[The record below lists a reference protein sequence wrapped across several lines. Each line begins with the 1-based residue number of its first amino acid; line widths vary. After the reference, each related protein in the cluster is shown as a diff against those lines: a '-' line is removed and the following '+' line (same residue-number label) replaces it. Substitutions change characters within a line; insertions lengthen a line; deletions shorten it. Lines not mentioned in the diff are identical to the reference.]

1 MSALAG
7 RTALVTG
14 ASKGIGFAIS
24 QKLAEAGANVVMVAR
39 TRRELQAS
47 ARELDAGAF
56 VADVADARSVR
67 RLLGALAERAI
78 RPEILVNNAGLFKI
92 AQLLDTTPEDF
103 ESTLRTNVMAPFL
116 LARALA
122 PAMRGA
128 GRGHIVT
135 IGSIADRHA
144 YAGNAA
150 YAASK
155 FGARAMHQ
163 VLREEMRG
171 SGIRVSLVSP
181 GPTDTPLWDPIEPD
195 SKPGLTPRTS
205 MLEPDAVGDAVLYVV
220 TRPPE
225 VNIDE
230 LRVSRS

>member
-47 ARELDAGAF
+47 ACELDAGAF
-56 VADVADARSVR
+56 VADVADARSVN

>member
-1 MSALAG
+1 MSDLAG

-24 QKLAEAGANVVMVAR
+24 QKLAEAGANVIMVAR

-56 VADVADARSVR
+56 VADVADAKSVE
-67 RLLGALAERAI
+67 RLLGALAERAL
-78 RPEILVNNAGLFKI
+78 RPDILINNAGLFKVS
-92 AQLLDTTPEDF
+92 QLLDTTPEDF
-103 ESTLRTNVMAPFL
+103 ESTLRTNIIAPFL

-128 GRGHIVT
+128 GHGHIVT

-144 YAGNAA
+144 YAGNGA

-195 SKPGLTPRTS
+195 NKPGFTPRTS
-205 MLEPDAVGDAVLYVV
+205 MLDAAAVGDAVMFVI
-220 TRPPE
+220 TRPQE

>member
-1 MSALAG
+1 MSDLTG

-56 VADVADARSVR
+56 VADVSDAKSVG

-78 RPEILVNNAGLFKI
+78 RPEILINNAGLFKI

-103 ESTLRTNVMAPFL
+103 ESTLRTNVIAPFL

-181 GPTDTPLWDPIEPD
+181 GPTDTPLWDLIEPD

>member
-1 MSALAG
+1 MSDLTG

-39 TRRELQAS
+39 SRRELQAS

-56 VADVADARSVR
+56 VADVSDAKSVG

-78 RPEILVNNAGLFKI
+78 RPEILINNAGLFKI

-103 ESTLRTNVMAPFL
+103 ESTLRTNVIAPFL

-181 GPTDTPLWDPIEPD
+181 GPTDTPLWDLIEPD